1 MRFYILYSSRL
12 FQQGRSR
19 LINRGIRMRMHY
31 MVIKSLSRYYVME
44 VTLLGMLLLS
54 RIIGRRQIYLIC
66 ISMYLRKIA
75 IYIFEI
81 SILSVYH

>member
-1 MRFYILYSSRL
+1 MRFYILYLSRL

-54 RIIGRRQIYLIC
+54 RIIGRR
-66 ISMYLRKIA
+66 
-75 IYIFEI
+75 
-81 SILSVYH
+81 